1 MHDAKKT
8 KAQLFQELAALRQQL
23 AELFENASDAA
34 YTLDLAGNITGVKR
48 AVELLT
54 GAAPDFS
61 TCTLPMCSHQNFWSA
76 VIRITLTMAPEA
88 LTLSIQDDG
97 HGLPDTAEY
106 ERGIGLRLM
115 AYRADLIGANLVIQP
130 TTSNGTLV
138 TCTVPTLSTAF
149 YVEPEP
155 GTKS

>member
-23 AELFENASDAA
+23 AELFEPVCSL
-34 YTLDLAGNITGVKR
+34 TLDLW
-48 AVELLT
+48 L
-54 GAAPDFS
+54 GAHYRSEPHV
-61 TCTLPMCSHQNFWSA
+61 TLPMCSHQNFWSA